1 MVFQN
6 LEGLQCDLPVRAFQ
20 RRPWVRL
27 YGPCIQEDS
36 TEVTTHTH
44 THTHTHPWG
53 WVVHIASWTCYRA
66 SFLFLVLKIGSFS
79 AYSISGCGIIP
90 QWDICVFQN
99 TKRPISYYGYFSVV
113 GSTGNS
119 NLSLTLK
126 RLSQQPQIKE
136 IALRYAV
143 IKITSTPRCQHHNAP
158 NMWICSHVK

>member
-1 MVFQN
+1 MRSAC
-6 LEGLQCDLPVRAFQ
+6 ESLPKTSLGETLWAMYPGAQ
-20 RRPWVRL
+20 HWS
-27 YGPCIQEDS
+27 DH
-36 TEVTTHTH
+36 THTH

-53 WVVHIASWTCYRA
+53 WVVHTASWTCYRA

-119 NLSLTLK
+119 NLSFTLK
-126 RLSQQPQIKE
+126 RMSQQPQIKE
-136 IALRYAV
+136 IALRYV
-143 IKITSTPRCQHHNAP
+143 VNKITSSQRCPHPNAP
-158 NMWICSHVK
+158 NLWICSHVK